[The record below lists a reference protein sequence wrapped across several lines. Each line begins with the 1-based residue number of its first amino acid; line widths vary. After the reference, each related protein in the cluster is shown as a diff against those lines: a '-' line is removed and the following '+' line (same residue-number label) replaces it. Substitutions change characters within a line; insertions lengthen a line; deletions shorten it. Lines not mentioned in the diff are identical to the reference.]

1 MASGVRHIA
10 RDKCNFPG
18 NLQTK
23 SDRTNSINMKQG
35 YPSDFSPWETLIAT
49 FLHLLLAKVPLPQ
62 RWIFAIS
69 TSRFKHFPR

>member
-1 MASGVRHIA
+1 MASEVRHIA

-23 SDRTNSINMKQG
+23 SDRTDSINMKQV
-35 YPSDFSPWETLIAT
+35 SLSNFSPWEILIAT

-62 RWIFAIS
+62 QWIFAIS
-69 TSRFKHFPR
+69 TLLE